1 LEFRVL
7 KVEICFLDEGLPDL
21 PTGRQV
27 VVESECNEACNKQ
40 PELLLKRITIVNS
53 PKNYSS

>member
-1 LEFRVL
+1 MD
-7 KVEICFLDEGLPDL
+7 KGLPDL

-27 VVESECNEACNKQ
+27 VVESECNEACNEQ
-40 PELLLKRITIVNS
+40 PELLLKRIIKVNS